1 MILIQFLL
9 DVSTGDQ
16 LFYLPCCCG
25 AFNCLMSTVLSA
37 CSICSRIMTMMLL
50 AIAAYF
56 ECRGNNLVT
65 KLIRYLMLIG
75 LAYDLQ

>member
-1 MILIQFLL
+1 MFQLVTSFSTFRAAAVLL
-9 DVSTGDQ
+9 T
-16 LFYLPCCCG
+16 
-25 AFNCLMSTVLSA
+25 A